1 VGAAKGGSVSD
12 QDDTK
17 KFRESVL
24 KDAPRL
30 GPADGFQFGCHP
42 GVPCFNECCADVN
55 IFLTPYDI
63 VRMKNRLGVSSDEFL
78 AKYAVI
84 PFTKEQRLPVVVLRM
99 SDDEQ
104 KRCPFVT
111 EAGCGIYEDRP
122 WACRMYP
129 LGLASPGEYEQ
140 GAEEFYF
147 LLEEAGCKGFGEPK
161 TQTISEWLEAQ
172 GITEYNEMGDLFKKL
187 TTHPKL
193 QGDVDLS
200 LAQMDMFH
208 MACYDLDKFRRF
220 VFESSV
226 LERIDVPA
234 DRVEAMR
241 CDDVALMAFALEWLR
256 FSICSEPTL
265 KIRHDVREKREQELS
280 EVIAARREAALKQ
293 KQEQEQEQDE
303 SK

>member
-1 VGAAKGGSVSD
+1 VSD

-30 GPADGFQFGCHP
+30 GPTDEFQFACHP

-55 IFLTPYDI
+55 IFLTPYDV
-63 VRMKNRLGVSSDEFL
+63 VRMKNRLGISSDEFL
-78 AKYAVI
+78 TKHAVV
-84 PFTKEQRLPVVVLRM
+84 PFTKEQRLPVVVLKM
-99 SDDEQ
+99 CDDEQ

-111 EAGCGIYEDRP
+111 EAGCGIYDDRP

-147 LLEEAGCKGFGEPK
+147 LLEEVGCKGFGEPK
-161 TQTISEWLEAQ
+161 TQTISEWIDAQ
-172 GITEYNEMGDLFKKL
+172 GVTEYDEMGDLFKKL

-193 QGDVDLS
+193 QGDVELS
-200 LAQMDMFH
+200 LGQMDMFH

-220 VFESSV
+220 VLESSV
-226 LERIDVPA
+226 MERIDVPA

-241 CDDVALMAFALEWLR
+241 SDDVELMKFALEWLR
-256 FSICSEPTL
+256 FSICREPTL
-265 KIRHDVREKREQELS
+265 QIRQDVREKKEQELS

-293 KQEQEQEQDE
+293 KREQNE

>member
-1 VGAAKGGSVSD
+1 MSD

-30 GPADGFQFGCHP
+30 GPTDEFQFACHP

-63 VRMKNRLGVSSDEFL
+63 VRMKNRLGISSDEFL
-78 AKYAVI
+78 TKHAVI
-84 PFTKEQRLPVVVLRM
+84 PFTKEQRLPVVVLKM
-99 SDDEQ
+99 CDDEK

-111 EAGCGIYEDRP
+111 EAGCGIYDDRP

-147 LLEEAGCKGFGEPK
+147 LLAEAGCKGFGEPK
-161 TQTISEWLEAQ
+161 TQTISEWIEAQ

-193 QGDVDLS
+193 QDDVELS
-200 LAQMDMFH
+200 LGQMDMFH

-220 VFESSV
+220 VLESSV
-226 LERIDVPA
+226 MERIDVPA

-241 CDDVALMAFALEWLR
+241 SDDVELMKFALEWLR
-256 FSICSEPTL
+256 FSICREPTL
-265 KIRHDVREKREQELS
+265 QIKPDVREKKEQELS
-280 EVIAARREAALKQ
+280 EVIAARREAALNQ
-293 KQEQEQEQDE
+293 KKEQDE